1 MTPGNTKFRVPR
13 FGLSATQLTASAMA
27 AITAT
32 FLASYL
38 GVSGTIIGAAVA
50 SVATAIGNAV
60 YGHSLR
66 STRDRVRV
74 GRVDPSSHGV
84 LPPAGGT
91 DTDEQDT
98 PPALPAPRPARAP
111 APMWT
116 RVAFV
121 AAGVFASV
129 LAVITSVEILAGRP
143 VTDLVRGESGSGTTL
158 FGPRT
163 TAPADTPVPT
173 ITKTVIPSVVITTP
187 TITQTAPAVT
197 ETTTPTTTATT
208 ITTPTATPTATPTE
222 NDTTTP
228 APLPTDAP

>member
-1 MTPGNTKFRVPR
+1 MPR

-60 YGHSLR
+60 YGQSLR

-74 GRVDPSSHGV
+74 ARVDPSSRSV
-84 LPPAGGT
+84 LPTIAPGDSRDSDRSG
-91 DTDEQDT
+91 DQDS
-98 PPALPAPRPARAP
+98 PPALPAPRPERP
-111 APMWT
+111 SPRVWT
-116 RVAFV
+116 RLALV

-129 LAVITSVEILAGRP
+129 LAVVTSVEILAGRP
-143 VTDLVRGESGSGTTL
+143 VTDLLRGESGSGTTL
-158 FGPRT
+158 FGPQG
-163 TAPADTPVPT
+163 TAPADTPIPT

-197 ETTTPTTTATT
+197 ETTTPTTTPTT
-208 ITTPTATPTATPTE
+208 VPTPTATPSA

-228 APLPTDAP
+228 APSPTASP